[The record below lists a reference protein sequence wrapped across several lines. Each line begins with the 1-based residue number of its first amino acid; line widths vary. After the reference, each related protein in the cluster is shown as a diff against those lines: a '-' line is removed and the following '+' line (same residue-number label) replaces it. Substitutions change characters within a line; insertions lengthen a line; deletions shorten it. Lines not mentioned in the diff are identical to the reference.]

1 MLLLVAHRGALNSF
15 FFYLLTIVG
24 PKCPFIVTRNITKR
38 VFETYIDIFDVDAFA
53 SLNNPSITPAAFQKR
68 FIGHSSKRL
77 CDLFAPSLFSPPR
90 AIARARPIRLYF
102 ILEKHRH
109 KRRG

>member
-38 VFETYIDIFDVDAFA
+38 VFEKYIDIFDVYAFA
-53 SLNNPSITPAAFQKR
+53 SLNNPSITPAAFLKR
-68 FIGHSSKRL
+68 FMERSSKRL
-77 CDLFAPSLFSPPR
+77 FVLFAPSLFSY
-90 AIARARPIRLYF
+90 AARGG
-102 ILEKHRH
+102 E
-109 KRRG
+109 RRKGISGGLQSPEIPAG